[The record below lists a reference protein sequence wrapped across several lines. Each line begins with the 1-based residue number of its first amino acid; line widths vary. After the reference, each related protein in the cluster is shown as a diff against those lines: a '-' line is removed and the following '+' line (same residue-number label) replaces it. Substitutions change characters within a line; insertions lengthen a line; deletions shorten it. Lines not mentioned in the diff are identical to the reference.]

1 MSVLVGGVVVYGLA
15 WPLARYQDTGADRL
29 RPLYVDRQQVAEALH
44 AQAVA
49 RGGTVQ
55 GQSVFPEAGDQVARL
70 LGDGTRVQV
79 VRQEPDWCLLAAD
92 GDGHAT
98 GWRCYRD
105 DEDPAESAG
114 TEPAEAPASYLE
126 LDVG

>member
-1 MSVLVGGVVVYGLA
+1 MSVLVGGVAVYAAA
-15 WPLARYQDTGADRL
+15 WPLAHYQDEKVDRL

-55 GQSVFPEAGDQVARL
+55 GQSVFPEAGDEVARL

-79 VRQEPDWCLLAAD
+79 VRQEPGWCVLAED
-92 GDGHAT
+92 RDGHAT
-98 GWRCYRD
+98 EWRCYRD

-114 TEPAEAPASYLE
+114 TEPVDMPERYLE
-126 LDVG
+126 LDLG